1 MKSTI
6 TRIFFFSILIAGALA
21 CSSTKIIGSWKNAD
35 SNKTFS
41 HIMVVGLS
49 SNVVA
54 QSNVESRMATIL
66 SARGVNAKGSGAVFS
81 PDMKITDEMKK
92 TVSSKLKEQ
101 GFDGLLTIALVSI
114 DDKTS
119 YTPGTV
125 YSPYAYPAYGSYWGY
140 YGYYAPQVYSPGY
153 YSTERVYTV
162 EANLYD
168 VDTEKLVWAA
178 RSETTDPASLDRFSE
193 EYSQAVVYQLAKDGM
208 LGKKS
213 K

>member
-6 TRIFFFSILIAGALA
+6 TRIFLFSIIIGGALA
-21 CSSTKIIGSWKNAD
+21 CRSTKIIGSWKNAD
-35 SNKTFS
+35 STKTFS
-41 HIMVVGLS
+41 NIMVVGLS

-66 SARGVNAKGSGAVFS
+66 VARGVNAKGSGMIFS
-81 PDMKITDEMKK
+81 PDMKISDEMKK
-92 TVSSKLKEQ
+92 SVASKLREQ
-101 GFDGLLTIALVSI
+101 GFDGLLTVALVSI

-119 YTPGTV
+119 YIPGTI
-125 YSPYAYPAYGSYWGY
+125 YAPYAYPAYGNYWGY

-153 YSTERVYTV
+153 YTSEKVYTI

-168 VDTEKLVWAA
+168 VNTEKLVWAA
-178 RSETTDPASLDRFSE
+178 RSESTDPSSLDSFSQD
-193 EYSQAVVYQLAKDGM
+193 YSETVVYQLKKDGM
-208 LGKKS
+208 LDKKT